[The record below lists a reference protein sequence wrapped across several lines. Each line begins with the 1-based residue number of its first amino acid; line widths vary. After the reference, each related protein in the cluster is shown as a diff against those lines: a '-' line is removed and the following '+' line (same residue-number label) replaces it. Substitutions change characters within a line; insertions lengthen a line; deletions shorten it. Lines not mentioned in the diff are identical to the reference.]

1 MGRSQDDFYNVV
13 VAEVIMIIGLP
24 REIKDQENRV
34 ALTPL
39 GSATLVRGGHRV
51 LVQKSAGNGSGF
63 GDEEYGRS
71 GAQLVE
77 SIEEV
82 YGSSDLILK
91 VKEPQEAEYPLLRS
105 GQALFTFLHLAADL
119 SLTNALLE
127 NGVTA
132 IAYEMVQLP
141 DGSLPLLTP
150 MSEIAGRLS
159 IQVGAHYLEKP
170 QGGRGKLLAGVTGV
184 SPGKVVVLGA
194 GVVGSN
200 AAQIALGIGAH
211 VTLIDKNLS
220 RLRQLSQVLWGNLE
234 TTASSQETVG
244 LALEDADLV
253 IGAVLLPGA
262 KAPRVVTREMVGRM
276 TPGAVIVDVS
286 IDQGGCL
293 ETSRPTTH
301 SDPVYE
307 VDGVIHYCVTNI
319 PGSVARTATEA
330 LCNATLPYIEKL
342 AEAGVVEAMLQ
353 DETLAKGL
361 NTFRGQMVN
370 QTVGKALGKTA
381 VGLECLSA

>member
-1 MGRSQDDFYNVV
+1 MGRSQDDFYNIV
-13 VAEVIMIIGLP
+13 VAKVIMIIGLP

-63 GDEEYGRS
+63 GDEEYGQS

-330 LCNATLPYIEKL
+330 LCNATLPYIAKL

-361 NTFRGQMVN
+361 NTFRGKMVN

>member
-1 MGRSQDDFYNVV
+1 
-13 VAEVIMIIGLP
+13 MIIGLP

-63 GDEEYGRS
+63 GDEEYGQS

-119 SLTNALLE
+119 NLTNALLE

-211 VTLIDKNLS
+211 VTLID
-220 RLRQLSQVLWGNLE
+220 
-234 TTASSQETVG
+234 
-244 LALEDADLV
+244 
-253 IGAVLLPGA
+253 
-262 KAPRVVTREMVGRM
+262 
-276 TPGAVIVDVS
+276 
-286 IDQGGCL
+286 
-293 ETSRPTTH
+293 
-301 SDPVYE
+301 
-307 VDGVIHYCVTNI
+307 
-319 PGSVARTATEA
+319 
-330 LCNATLPYIEKL
+330 
-342 AEAGVVEAMLQ
+342 
-353 DETLAKGL
+353 
-361 NTFRGQMVN
+361 
-370 QTVGKALGKTA
+370 
-381 VGLECLSA
+381 

>member
-1 MGRSQDDFYNVV
+1 MLPFRGRSQDVSHSVV
-13 VAEVIMIIGLP
+13 VYKVIMIIGLP

-39 GSATLVRGGHRV
+39 GSATLVRGGHCV
-51 LVQKSAGNGSGF
+51 LVQRDAGDGSGF

-71 GAQLVE
+71 GAQLVDD
-77 SIEEV
+77 IEEV
-82 YGSSDLILK
+82 YGASDLILK
-91 VKEPQEAEYPLLRS
+91 VKEPQETEYPLLRP
-105 GQALFTFLHLAADL
+105 GQALFTFLHLAADPN
-119 SLTNALLE
+119 LTNALLE

-132 IAYEMVQLP
+132 IAYETVQLS

-220 RLRQLSQVLWGNLE
+220 RLRQLSQLLWGNLE
-234 TTASSQETVG
+234 TTASNQETVG
-244 LALEDADLV
+244 VALEDADLV

-342 AEAGVVEAMLQ
+342 A
-353 DETLAKGL
+353 
-361 NTFRGQMVN
+361 
-370 QTVGKALGKTA
+370 
-381 VGLECLSA
+381 